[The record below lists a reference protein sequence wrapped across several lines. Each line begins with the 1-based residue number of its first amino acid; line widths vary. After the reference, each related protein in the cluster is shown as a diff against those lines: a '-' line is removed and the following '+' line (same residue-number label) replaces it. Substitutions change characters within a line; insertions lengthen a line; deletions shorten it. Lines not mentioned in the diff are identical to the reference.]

1 LVQSTLGHSNI
12 QTTMD
17 IYTHLDDEQIEEGTA
32 ILVKEILGDLCY
44 PFVTRASDS
53 VN

>member
-1 LVQSTLGHSNI
+1 MVQSTLGHSNI

-32 ILVKEILGDLCY
+32 ILVKEILGEVCY
-44 PFVTRASDS
+44 PFVTQASDS